1 MTCFKSTDRYNI
13 IIAARTKTGQVPER
27 PDRAMPKIVDHDTQ
41 RAKFAKAAMSLIAR
55 HGLEGVTMRAVA
67 AEAGLSY
74 GSLFHYFNS
83 KDELLM
89 QAVRHSTS
97 LQTRRVNEYT
107 SQYSGLKALEHLLC
121 DDAIISESSRDDWMV
136 WLTFLYKAALQESFA
151 AMHAE
156 LIDGWLARILRLL
169 EDAQQAGEIREE
181 LDVGFEAMGVW
192 AYSAGLGQLGLLHAD
207 LLTVELQKQLISA
220 YLDKL
225 RAG

>member
-1 MTCFKSTDRYNI
+1 
-13 IIAARTKTGQVPER
+13 
-27 PDRAMPKIVDHDTQ
+27 MPKIVDHDMQ
-41 RAKFAKAAMSLIAR
+41 RTKFAEAAMSLIAQ

-89 QAVRHSTS
+89 HAVRHSTA
-97 LQTRRVNEYT
+97 LQTRRINEYT
-107 SQYSGLKALEHLLC
+107 GQYSGLKALEHLLC
-121 DDAIISESSRDDWMV
+121 DDAIINESSRDDWMV
-136 WLTFLYKAALQESFA
+136 WLTFLYKAALQTSFA
-151 AMHAE
+151 ESYAE
-156 LIDGWLARILRLL
+156 LIDGWQARIARLL
-169 EDAQQAGEIREE
+169 EDAQQAGEIRSE
-181 LDVGFEAMGVW
+181 LDVGFEAMAIW

-207 LLTVELQKQLISA
+207 LLTVEIQKQLISA